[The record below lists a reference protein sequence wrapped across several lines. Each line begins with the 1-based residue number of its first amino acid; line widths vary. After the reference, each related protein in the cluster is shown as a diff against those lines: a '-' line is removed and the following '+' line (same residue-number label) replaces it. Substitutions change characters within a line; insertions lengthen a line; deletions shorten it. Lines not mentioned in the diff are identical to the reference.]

1 MRIAEPQISRR
12 GAFLF
17 VALFSCLQITL
28 GFFLINGN
36 GHDSVLSAQIDTPT
50 TFAEAPTIDEMEQFT
65 LGVSSIEPAAG
76 FPTDASLSDALPQ
89 EEDQDIINQ
98 KLIEALTTLSTK
110 DSGEQ

>member
-1 MRIAEPQISRR
+1 MRFAEPQISRR
-12 GAFLF
+12 GAFLI

-50 TFAEAPTIDEMEQFT
+50 TYAQASSIDEMEQFA
-65 LGVSSIEPAAG
+65 LGVSSIEPAVG
-76 FPTDASLSDALPQ
+76 SPTDASLSDAPSQ

-98 KLIEALTTLSTK
+98 KLIEALTTLSTQ

>member
-1 MRIAEPQISRR
+1 MRFAEPQISRR
-12 GAFLF
+12 GAFLI

-50 TFAEAPTIDEMEQFT
+50 TFAEAPTIDEMEQFA

-76 FPTDASLSDALPQ
+76 SPTDASLSDASPQ
-89 EEDQDIINQ
+89 EEDIINQ